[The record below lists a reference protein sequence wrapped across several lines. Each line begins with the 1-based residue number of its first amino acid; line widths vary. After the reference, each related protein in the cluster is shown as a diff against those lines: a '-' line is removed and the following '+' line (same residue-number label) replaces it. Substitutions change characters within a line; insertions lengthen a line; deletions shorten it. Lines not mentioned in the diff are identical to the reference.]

1 MGGMKRDK
9 CGTTAGYRHHDNM
22 GETPCD
28 DCRQAIADYNRQ
40 LRRSKGS
47 QPRTTPQHGTHS
59 GWVNLH
65 MKRGIPGCTACRDA
79 HRAWQ
84 KEYRDR
90 KQRARRRGS
99 WLDVILDYLETFGP
113 ITPQEL
119 VWRIS
124 QRHPDVN
131 PMTVR
136 KALIRLEDRGLV
148 VFERWAQNDVEVQ
161 VSEKYLD
168 SVDAV

>member
-1 MGGMKRDK
+1 M
-9 CGTTAGYRHHDNM
+9 
-22 GETPCD
+22 
-28 DCRQAIADYNRQ
+28 
-40 LRRSKGS
+40 
-47 QPRTTPQHGTHS
+47 
-59 GWVNLH
+59 
-65 MKRGIPGCTACRDA
+65 
-79 HRAWQ
+79 
-84 KEYRDR
+84 
-90 KQRARRRGS
+90 
-99 WLDVILDYLETFGP
+99 DVILDYLETFGP